1 MFLLKV
7 KRARL
12 GSTFFLLKISHFNI
26 MVAYG
31 SPGIF

>member
-7 KRARL
+7 KRATV
-12 GSTFFLLKISHFNI
+12 GSTFLLKISHFNI